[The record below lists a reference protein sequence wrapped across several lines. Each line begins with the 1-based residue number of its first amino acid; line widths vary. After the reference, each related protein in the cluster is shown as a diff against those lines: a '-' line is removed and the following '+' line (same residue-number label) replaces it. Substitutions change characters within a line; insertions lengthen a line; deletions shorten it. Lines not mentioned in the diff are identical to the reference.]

1 MNAPQA
7 FLRAQP
13 EALMTYTA
21 HCAYQRRSGAI
32 ALSLVPPVPAIAEEH
47 FSLTATAQEAL

>member
-1 MNAPQA
+1 
-7 FLRAQP
+7 
-13 EALMTYTA
+13 MTYTV

-32 ALSLVPPVPAIAEEH
+32 ALSHVPPVPAIAEER